1 MPEPWELTSEER
13 AAESAALAE
22 RRLEADREAARI
34 FSLLDAEDYDATD
47 ATGEGTDLDR
57 EAANFFNNVRL
68 MFPFL
73 RNKLLELL
81 VDPLRVLVGP
91 PDMPLIAVRGA
102 AAGSHEHILAIDSDA
117 WELMRDEPVP
127 SATRPTPWVLALD
140 VSIEPDGILPLTL
153 AASNTAC
160 RATLE
165 LIDAATGSLVGDATT
180 CEIGTVRMSLSIEV
194 PQSPGAYCAVL
205 RGRSLG
211 NDAHLANP
219 DARVGQPDEAW
230 ILMFEVRAE

>member
-1 MPEPWELTSEER
+1 MPEPWELTPEER

-22 RRLEADREAARI
+22 RRLEADREAARL
-34 FSLLDAEDYDATD
+34 FSLLDAEDYDVTD

-68 MFPFL
+68 MFPVL

-91 PDMPLIAVRGA
+91 PDVPLIAVRSA
-102 AAGSHEHILAIDSDA
+102 VAGSDEHLLAVDSDA

-140 VSIEPDGILPLTL
+140 LSVEPNGILPLTI

-160 RATLE
+160 RAKLE
-165 LIDAATGSLVGDATT
+165 VIDATTGSLVGSATT
-180 CEIGTVRMSLSIEV
+180 CEIGTVKTSLSIEV
-194 PQSPGAYCAVL
+194 PKSPGAYCAVL
-205 RGRSLG
+205 RGHSFG
-211 NDAHLANP
+211 NDAHLSSS
-219 DARVGQPDEAW
+219 DAGERQPDEAW